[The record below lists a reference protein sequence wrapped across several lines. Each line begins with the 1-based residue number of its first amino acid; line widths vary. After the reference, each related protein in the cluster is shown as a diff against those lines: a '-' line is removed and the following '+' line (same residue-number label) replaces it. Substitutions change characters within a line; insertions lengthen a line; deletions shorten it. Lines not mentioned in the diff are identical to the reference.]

1 MIYFD
6 KVGVDQGN
14 AVAFLFCLMCVDGT
28 PHLGKEKMQVQLMW
42 KTSIITCTVNWI
54 PGFS

>member
-14 AVAFLFCLMCVDGT
+14 AVAFLFYLMCVDGT

-42 KTSIITCTVNWI
+42 KQV
-54 PGFS
+54 